1 MYLNNDELPFL
12 LLVDED
18 GMDYLDNERRPH
30 FPQFSYSA
38 SGREW
43 TIHRSDII
51 TAGLWGHQCGTKR
64 PTALDWPTDPHWLE
78 GFCPSPLLFLLF
90 FHLSRP
96 LLFFFYF
103 CECLFRR
110 NLQTKRWPELRCD
123 QLLCNVPL
131 MSGASL
137 VACCALMC
145 VCPAKPTEQTP
156 PIQLNDS
163 WCIFA
168 TSYLCEG
175 DTVF

>member
-1 MYLNNDELPFL
+1 MIIVNNHYLPFFF
-12 LLVDED
+12 LVDED
-18 GMDYLDNERRPH
+18 GMDCLDNERRPH

-43 TIHRSDII
+43 TIHRSDIT
-51 TAGLWGHQCGTKR
+51 TAVLWGHQCGTKK
-64 PTALDWPTDPHWLE
+64 THSFGLTQTHTDLKEFALRL
-78 GFCPSPLLFLLF
+78 SSSSSL

-96 LLFFFYF
+96 LLYSSF

-110 NLQTKRWPELRCD
+110 NFQKKRWSELRCD

-145 VCPAKPTEQTP
+145 VCPAKLTEQTAQ
-156 PIQLNDS
+156 I
-163 WCIFA
+163 
-168 TSYLCEG
+168 
-175 DTVF
+175 